1 MTKFACDIVTPE
13 AKFYSDEV
21 HFVVVPGSEG
31 EMGFL
36 YDHVPL
42 VSTLA
47 DGVVRVQKDEGG
59 PFKEFAVE
67 GGYVQVSGDKVIIL
81 ADKAEEKIA
90 SIASFEKPIPYGG
103 SAFVCRTARGMARSD
118 GCGCLF
124 SGRRLLPS
132 VVRLKWSLSLP

>member
-21 HFVVVPGSEG
+21 HFVVVPDRRRN
-31 EMGFL
+31 GFHL
-36 YDHVPL
+36 RHVPL

-67 GGYVQVSGDKVIIL
+67 GGYVQVSGDQSHHSCRQGRR
-81 ADKAEEKIA
+81 EIA
-90 SIASFEKPIPYGG
+90 SIASLEKPIPYGVG
-103 SAFVCRTARGMARSD
+103 FFVCRTARGMARSD
-118 GCGCLF
+118 GRGCLF
-124 SGRRLLPS
+124 CESRLFPPL
-132 VVRLKWSLSLP
+132 VFG

>member
-1 MTKFACDIVTPE
+1 
-13 AKFYSDEV
+13 
-21 HFVVVPGSEG
+21 
-31 EMGFL
+31 MGFL

-81 ADKAEEKIA
+81 ADRAEEK
-90 SIASFEKPIPYGG
+90 
-103 SAFVCRTARGMARSD
+103 
-118 GCGCLF
+118 
-124 SGRRLLPS
+124 
-132 VVRLKWSLSLP
+132 

>member
-36 YDHVPL
+36 YD
-42 VSTLA
+42 
-47 DGVVRVQKDEGG
+47 
-59 PFKEFAVE
+59 PFKECAVE

-81 ADKAEEKIA
+81 ADKAEEK
-90 SIASFEKPIPYGG
+90 
-103 SAFVCRTARGMARSD
+103 
-118 GCGCLF
+118 
-124 SGRRLLPS
+124 
-132 VVRLKWSLSLP
+132 

>member
-36 YDHVPL
+36 YDHEPL

-81 ADKAEEKIA
+81 ADKAEEN
-90 SIASFEKPIPYGG
+90 SIHCISEKPIPFRVGF
-103 SAFVCRTARGMARSD
+103 FVCRVA
-118 GCGCLF
+118 
-124 SGRRLLPS
+124 
-132 VVRLKWSLSLP
+132 